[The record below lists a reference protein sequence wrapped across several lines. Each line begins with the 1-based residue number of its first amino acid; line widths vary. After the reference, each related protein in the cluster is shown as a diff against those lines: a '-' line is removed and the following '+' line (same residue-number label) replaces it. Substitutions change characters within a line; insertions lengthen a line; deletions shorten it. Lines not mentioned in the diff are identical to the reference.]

1 MIISNVTKR
10 TVNFVDGQN
19 MKHALIIADMI
30 NDFVTG
36 TLKVKRAQAIIPNI
50 RELLKLARKNKLVT
64 IHVTDSHL
72 PKIDPEFDLWGPHA
86 ARGSWGSQIIDE
98 FKPKGDEY
106 RVLKRK
112 YSAFQGTELDMLL
125 RELKIEA
132 VILTGVLTDICI
144 QHTAAD
150 AFSKSY
156 KVIIPKDCV
165 ETLDEPTQEY
175 ALNFMRKNYGAEITT
190 VNELAKKKWM

>member
-1 MIISNVTKR
+1 MSPKEQLTSWR
-10 TVNFVDGQN
+10 GQG

-36 TLKVKRAQAIIPNI
+36 ALKVKRAQAIIPNI
-50 RELLKLARKNKLVT
+50 KELLKFARENKLT
-64 IHVTDSHL
+64 IIHVTDSHL
-72 PKIDPEFDLWGPHA
+72 PEIDPEFDLWGPHA
-86 ARGSWGSQIIDE
+86 ARGSWGSQFIDE
-98 FKPKGDEY
+98 LKPEKDEY
-106 RVLKRK
+106 HIFKRK

-125 RELKIEA
+125 RELKIEI

-150 AFSKSY
+150 AFFKGY

-175 ALNFMRKNYGAEITT
+175 ALKFMKRNYGAEITT
-190 VNELAKKKWM
+190 VNELAKKKWT